1 MLRLWFNSDLFYL
14 NYVFLGTGCYTILVR
29 TMVSFALVTR
39 VLPRFSN
46 CNYFRMLSDDGTTPG
61 PTTFVGKSSLS
72 VASRVD

>member
-1 MLRLWFNSDLFYL
+1 VLP
-14 NYVFLGTGCYTILVR
+14 
-29 TMVSFALVTR
+29 FALVTR

-46 CNYFRMLSDDGTTPG
+46 YNYFLILSDDRTTPG